1 MAAMSRARSR
11 SQGPA
16 SVYRQTPEL
25 PPQTQAAMNATSTGT
40 AGAEAP
46 PASGG
51 NPSGIGFPT
60 TMAPPRPTGGGNTP
74 GFPPLSNPD
83 TGLLNQAPGYDWGGT
98 SWSVSP
104 EGGQRMLAAQQDYQ
118 RRLRAEEDN
127 FRRSGGDMTRP
138 TGSYAALLAE
148 RIDPMQFGATDMTR
162 HSPYALTGGV
172 PVPFANGS
180 YTPDGGPMQAGPMGG
195 YTPGGAS
202 PSPRLVDNP
211 TFPQFGPIPPNG
223 GIQAPVDPNTVVTPP
238 AAPPATPNPAWNT
251 NGYAPPGYTAANPY
265 SAPSGWD
272 ATKWADPNHQSP
284 KYVVGRILQEAS
296 GGTGA
301 LRDQAQRDAAI
312 AKILQAYPGAKFDG
326 KDKVTFPDG
335 GVVDIFGGAGAGQY
349 TAAWMPVTGPGGA
362 ALPQGGGGMAQS
374 PQGWTLPY
382 PQAGGD
388 LGNANP
394 GGLNPN
400 GMPFYG
406 ADILRYLAQQLGL
419 QNVLG
424 GQIGQR

>member
-25 PPQTQAAMNATSTGT
+25 DPQTQASLNATSTGT
-40 AGAEAP
+40 SGAEAP
-46 PASGG
+46 PAAGG

-60 TMAPPRPTGGGNTP
+60 TMAPP
-74 GFPPLSNPD
+74 
-83 TGLLNQAPGYDWGGT
+83 
-98 SWSVSP
+98 
-104 EGGQRMLAAQQDYQ
+104 
-118 RRLRAEEDN
+118 
-127 FRRSGGDMTRP
+127 
-138 TGSYAALLAE
+138 
-148 RIDPMQFGATDMTR
+148 
-162 HSPYALTGGV
+162 
-172 PVPFANGS
+172 
-180 YTPDGGPMQAGPMGG
+180 DGGPA
-195 YTPGGAS
+195 TH
-202 PSPRLVDNP
+202 SPRMVDNP

-223 GIQAPVDPNTVVTPP
+223 GFQAPVDPNTVVTPP